1 MQLWRLEYVRDR
13 MRLDNLCLCLPI
25 RMSLCVHSCMLRGSK
40 TWLVKKENEFTLGWE
55 WLGGC
60 VILKTDRFSSSELRE
75 ILGIDDMITLM
86 QRHKLRLT
94 CTCFKKGW
102 ECCCSFGHGSSLL
115 WTLMLRPFY
124 NRPIAVAQEGRSDWL
139 KKWMDCE
146 VEYVRSKGRP
156 KKTWTEVME
165 KDCQLCKEDAMDHR
179 KWRKLIKDVV
189 YTHTNTHTHTTVL
202 RPFFRDHQGELVPQE
217 KFWTLWCKGRLTEAQ
232 TIRLGATPSGISSAH
247 LHHPHFLQAGCPSC
261 HPTNSVKSLKAIIM
275 VALWNRADHYTVSQK
290 KRVPP

>member
-189 YTHTNTHTHTTVL
+189 YTHTNTHTHNRFTAIFPGPPRWAGATREVL
-202 RPFFRDHQGELVPQE
+202 DFMVQGKINRGTDHPSRRHSIRNKQCPPPPSPFFTGWMPFLPPNQQCQITEGNNY
-217 KFWTLWCKGRLTEAQ
+217 GRPME
-232 TIRLGATPSGISSAH
+232 
-247 LHHPHFLQAGCPSC
+247 
-261 HPTNSVKSLKAIIM
+261 
-275 VALWNRADHYTVSQK
+275 
-290 KRVPP
+290 